1 MEKNMKK
8 DTKKKFSW
16 KIRLESEIEKARFFT
31 FLAFI
36 GIITILAWQS
46 DDAYHGYV
54 MAKHLVE
61 GDGFVYNIGER
72 SSASSC
78 PLFTLVIA
86 AAYFVTR
93 EMFFTSLIVC
103 IAFSAAAYYILV
115 YKFCKTKDQI
125 ILCFL
130 ALTGSTAFISYTT
143 SGLENSMLFFLSV
156 LFLKIYFD
164 HEKFTGKQMLIL
176 ALVFSAIALT
186 RMDAVLMFIPVIVYV
201 YLAKR
206 EKTSFFGAVGI
217 GLLGLLPFI
226 LWEIFSLF
234 YFGFPFPNTAY
245 VKLGTD
251 IALIE
256 YIKRGIWYGIFT
268 LLNDMLVIIV
278 PAVFM
283 VISILMKK
291 AKYLYLSAG
300 VMLYVLYV
308 IYIGG
313 DFMMGRHFTVIFLI
327 SVCSLNALFN
337 REKDC
342 FAKIRKYQM
351 SFGVIV
357 VAGMVY
363 TYTFAAVIGSQY
375 LFGHEI
381 GSSISDEREVY
392 QRTTGLFNNVRSL
405 ISTGELCIEDTWN
418 YQSTDE
424 VRELNLIGNIT
435 DNSPGILVY
444 YNSDLYLNDTYGL
457 GDPFLSKLPAIKDEN
472 WRVGHMKRALPEG
485 YRETIQTGE
494 NVIENKDLAE
504 YYDVIHL
511 ITRGDLFDKDRIR
524 AIIDWNL
531 GKYDYL
537 IENYEASLSE

>member
-1 MEKNMKK
+1 MNK
-8 DTKKKFSW
+8 TGKKKFLW
-16 KIRLESEIEKARFFT
+16 KINLKSETDRARFFT
-31 FLAFI
+31 LLAFAA
-36 GIITILAWQS
+36 IITVLAWQS

-93 EMFFTSLIVC
+93 EMFFTSLFVC
-103 IAFSAAAYYILV
+103 IAFSTAAYAILA
-115 YKFCKTKDQI
+115 YKFCKTKEQI
-125 ILCFL
+125 LLSFF
-130 ALTGSTAFISYTT
+130 ALTGSTAFVSYTT
-143 SGLENSMLFFLSV
+143 SGLENSMLFFLSA
-156 LFLKIYFD
+156 LFLKMYFEHD
-164 HEKFTGKQMLIL
+164 RFNGKQMLTL

-206 EKTSFFGAVGI
+206 EGTSFFKAVWI

-226 LWEIFSLF
+226 LWELFSLF

-256 YIKRGIWYGIFT
+256 YIKRGIWYGVFT
-268 LLNDMLVIIV
+268 LLNDILVIIV
-278 PAVFM
+278 PAIFM
-283 VISILMKK
+283 AVSVLMKK
-291 AKYLYLSAG
+291 MKYLYLAAG
-300 VMLYVLYV
+300 VLLYVFYI

-327 SVCSLNALFN
+327 SVCGLIVLFN
-337 REKDC
+337 KENDD
-342 FAKIRKYQM
+342 FARVRRYQT
-351 SFGVIV
+351 FFFLFA

-363 TYTFAAVIGSQY
+363 TYTFANVIGSQY

-392 QRTTGLFNNVRSL
+392 QRTTGLYNNVRSL
-405 ISTGELCIEDTWN
+405 IKNGELCIRDTWN

-424 VRELNLIGNIT
+424 IRALGLIGNIT

-485 YRETIQTGE
+485 YRETIQFGE
-494 NVIENKDLAE
+494 NIIENKDLAE

-511 ITRGDLFDKDRIR
+511 ITRGSLFDKERIQ

-537 IENYEASLSE
+537 IDNYEASLTEQP

>member
-1 MEKNMKK
+1 MKK
-8 DTKKKFSW
+8 IKKKIIW
-16 KIRLESEIEKARFFT
+16 KINLNSEIDRARFFT
-31 FLAFI
+31 FLAFV

-54 MAKHLVE
+54 MAKHFVE

-103 IAFSAAAYYILV
+103 IAFSAAAYLILV
-115 YKFCKTKDQI
+115 YKFCKTKEQI
-125 ILCFL
+125 LMSFF
-130 ALTGSTAFISYTT
+130 ALTGSTAFVSYTT
-143 SGLENSMLFFLSV
+143 SGLENSMLFFLSA
-156 LFLKIYFD
+156 LFLKLYFD
-164 HEKFTGKQMLIL
+164 HDRFTGKQMLQL

-206 EKTSFFGAVGI
+206 EKTSFFNAVWI
-217 GLLGLLPFI
+217 GLAGLLPFI
-226 LWEIFSLF
+226 LWELFSLF

-256 YIKRGIWYGIFT
+256 YMKRGVWYGIFT
-268 LLNDMLVIIV
+268 LLNDLLVILI
-278 PAVFM
+278 PAIFMAVTVFM
-283 VISILMKK
+283 KK
-291 AKYLYLSAG
+291 VKYLYLSAG
-300 VMLYVLYV
+300 LLLYVFYI

-327 SVCSLNALFN
+327 SVCGLNVLFN
-337 REKDC
+337 KENED
-342 FAKIRKYQM
+342 FVKIRKCQM
-351 SFGVIV
+351 LYFLFVII
-357 VAGMVY
+357 GMVY
-363 TYTFAAVIGSQY
+363 THTFASVIGSQY

-392 QRTTGLFNNVRSL
+392 QRTTGLYNNVRSL
-405 ISTGELCIEDTWN
+405 ITKGDLCIRDTWN

-424 VRELNLIGNIT
+424 VRELGLIGNIT

-472 WRVGHMKRALPEG
+472 WRVGHMKRKLPEG
-485 YRETIQTGE
+485 YRETIQFGE
-494 NVIENKDLAE
+494 NVIENQDLAE
-504 YYDVIHL
+504 YYDVIHF
-511 ITRGDLFDKDRIR
+511 ITRGDLFDKERIR

-537 IENYEASLSE
+537 IDNYAASLSK